1 MTTLEILIPATITSP
16 NEAQQIRLEVGHKHN
31 KKLHNK
37 KLETISGQYSES
49 T

>member
-1 MTTLEILIPATITSP
+1 MTTLEILIPAIITSR

-31 KKLHNK
+31 KKL
-37 KLETISGQYSES
+37 ETISGQYSEL